1 MNLVNVKFDLHSRM
15 TPVLLQRRRKIIPVS
30 AQAEANHIVQHD
42 MSDSESEAIDVDSE
56 SETHTNMG
64 TIPTLRSQGLQ
75 EHHDGS
81 QSDIVIHSFE
91 EDDITEEEEVITGKN
106 YR

>member
-1 MNLVNVKFDLHSRM
+1 VFPAVFPSR
-15 TPVLLQRRRKIIPVS
+15 RVS
-30 AQAEANHIVQHD
+30 I
-42 MSDSESEAIDVDSE
+42 DSE

-91 EDDITEEEEVITGKN
+91 EDDITEEDSEEVITGKN

>member
-1 MNLVNVKFDLHSRM
+1 
-15 TPVLLQRRRKIIPVS
+15 
-30 AQAEANHIVQHD
+30 